1 MVRERRLRLAGTLV
15 LAVLSLLLW
24 RGAVAASQPNGPVG
38 PVGSLAVPEPFP
50 EYDVQPVTR
59 SSDIPLNHGGR
70 LSDRDLARYITTYL
84 GITNCHSMK
93 FVFGQCY
100 GGGMIDE
107 LADAGITC
115 TLSAQ
120 SASRHDERSWGN
132 RSEDY
137 YLKALAEILEVS
149 PTLPIEE
156 AAKLARQRDP
166 RGPYASNLANRK
178 EHPQY
183 HGAGPLSSTVTMT
196 GAESFHAVL
205 LAGNPDGAR
214 HWGDLK
220 RWYNLLTSTM
230 GFTDSEINVLYGD
243 GNWPTGSDGAGSP
256 YPADPGIPITRA
268 TRSILTRTL
277 QRIGG
282 LMNPNEQFFFWVS
295 DHGGEGAL
303 PAGNAGNGSANCS
316 WSSADGCQ
324 TVMTASLSADDLAG
338 VSQGA
343 ALEFTYQLFS
353 EMGPAQ
359 MMVTFNGAP
368 LQTLALAEGPRRV
381 SVGLESDILGPL
393 NTIQFVAGPPDTAP
407 TVLAGEA
414 AGFAQVTD
422 AVLWLGDRTTQLS
435 VDYPIFLPLIL
446 RGS

>member
-1 MVRERRLRLAGTLV
+1 
-15 LAVLSLLLW
+15 
-24 RGAVAASQPNGPVG
+24 
-38 PVGSLAVPEPFP
+38 VPEPFP
-50 EYDVQPVTR
+50 EYDAQPVTR
-59 SSDIPLNHGGR
+59 SSDIPLDQGGR
-70 LSDRDLARYITTYL
+70 LSDRDLAGYITKHL

-93 FVFGQCY
+93 FVFGQCH

-120 SASRHDERSWGN
+120 SAARHDECSYGN

-137 YLKALAEILEVS
+137 YLKALAEILEMS
-149 PTLPIEE
+149 PTLPMEE
-156 AAKLARQRDP
+156 AAELARRRDP
-166 RGPYASNLANRK
+166 LGPYASNAANRK

-196 GAESFHAVL
+196 GADSFHAVL

-230 GFTDSEINVLYGD
+230 GFTDSDINVLYGD
-243 GNWPTGSDGAGSP
+243 GSWPTGNDGNGDSFP
-256 YPADPGIPITRA
+256 DDPGIPISSA
-268 TRSILTRTL
+268 TRSNLTRTL

-295 DHGGEGAL
+295 DHGGDGAV
-303 PAGNAGNGSANCS
+303 PAGPAGPGAGTCS
-316 WSSADGCQ
+316 WASEAGCGFD
-324 TVMTASLSADDLAG
+324 MTILLSADELARTADGADLA
-338 VSQGA
+338 
-343 ALEFTYQLFS
+343 FNYQLFS
-353 EMGPAQ
+353 ELAPPELRVEFNGIHLNTYGGSAGRRHVTIPLDADALAVMNQIAFKAGPAQ
-359 MMVTFNGAP
+359 TLPGAR
-368 LQTLALAEGPRRV
+368 AAE
-381 SVGLESDILGPL
+381 S
-393 NTIQFVAGPPDTAP
+393 
-407 TVLAGEA
+407 

-435 VDYPIFLPLIL
+435 PYHAIFLPLIL
-446 RGS
+446 RGH